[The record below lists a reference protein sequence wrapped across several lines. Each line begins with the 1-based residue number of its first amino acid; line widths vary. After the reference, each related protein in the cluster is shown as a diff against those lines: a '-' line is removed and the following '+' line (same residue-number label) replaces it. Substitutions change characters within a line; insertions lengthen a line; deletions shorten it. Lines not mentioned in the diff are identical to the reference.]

1 MPPGCTEGMIP
12 GNTQFDIEIEKLWDE
27 LDGMIVMFLKESD
40 HVDKADIPQVL
51 RDLLAQY
58 KQEAKTSMECVECG
72 SKDLE
77 VSAWIHLNSGQ
88 RTEGDGPLESCYCPK
103 CQEFTKA
110 IKESDEQRPETDPT
124 DDQG

>member
-1 MPPGCTEGMIP
+1 MIP

-51 RDLLAQY
+51 RDLLAEY
-58 KQEAKTSMECVECG
+58 ETNTKTMECGKCG

-77 VSAWIHLNSGQ
+77 VKLWIHLNSGN
-88 RTEGDGPLESCYCPK
+88 RAGDVSTGGSSRMDGLPLDRCYCPK
-103 CQEFTKA
+103 CQEFTK
-110 IKESDEQRPETDPT
+110 IKESA
-124 DDQG
+124 